1 MQGFGRRPGCHA
13 LFPGGRGRPYQNR
26 LGTVKVNAVNDLG
39 PPVLATVWRGTVVEA
54 RIRGHVAVVDASGDV
69 LSAMGTPNVETT
81 LRSCVKPLQALPFLR
96 LAADRLEVDDAEIA
110 IACASHQGED
120 EHVATVR
127 GLLARAG
134 VPEEALGCGPQ
145 LPSDEGTAR
154 RLLASG
160 GAPKPI
166 HNNCSGK
173 HAAMLATC
181 SVLGWPLDGYMDP
194 AHPGQ
199 QAVTRAME
207 EMFGVDLD
215 SAPRGIDGC
224 GLVTYGIPL
233 AAIGRGFA
241 AASADPSFMRAQ
253 DAMAARPFLVAGTGR
268 FDTALLEVAGA
279 RLTAKIGGAAV
290 WVAVARPAGP
300 GIAIK
305 LEAGGGEAIPV
316 VVIAVL
322 QQLGH
327 LPAELPDRLRPFAR
341 LTLRNWAG
349 RDVGEIAAEPVG
361 LGPVAQPG

>member
-1 MQGFGRRPGCHA
+1 VG
-13 LFPGGRGRPYQNR
+13 
-26 LGTVKVNAVNDLG
+26 AVNELA
-39 PPVLATVWRGTVVEA
+39 PPVLATVLRGTVVEA
-54 RIRGHVAVVDASGDV
+54 RIRGHVAVVDASGNV
-69 LSAMGTPNVETT
+69 VSSVGTPQAETT
-81 LRSCVKPLQALPFLR
+81 LRSCVKPLQALSFLR
-96 LAADRLEVDDAEIA
+96 FAASRLEADDAEIA

-127 GLLARAG
+127 RLLARAG

-145 LPSDEGTAR
+145 LPSDEVTAR

-160 GAPKPI
+160 GVPWPI

-181 SVLGWPLDGYMDP
+181 AVMGWPLDGYMDP
-194 AHPGQ
+194 AHPCQ
-199 QAVTRAME
+199 QAVSGAMQ
-207 EMFGVDLD
+207 EMLDVDLGA
-215 SAPRGIDGC
+215 APRGIDGC
-224 GLVTYGIPL
+224 GLTTYGIPL
-233 AAIGRGFA
+233 AVIARGFA
-241 AASADPSFMRAQ
+241 AASADPAFRRAQ

-290 WVAVARPAGP
+290 WAAVVRPAGP

-316 VVIAVL
+316 VAIAVL
-322 QQLGH
+322 QQLRV
-327 LPAELPDRLRPFAR
+327 LSADLPDRLRAFAR

-349 RDVGEIAAEPVG
+349 RDAGEIRAER
-361 LGPVAQPG
+361 LDMTSVAQPR

>member
-1 MQGFGRRPGCHA
+1 M
-13 LFPGGRGRPYQNR
+13 
-26 LGTVKVNAVNDLG
+26 
-39 PPVLATVWRGTVVEA
+39 
-54 RIRGHVAVVDASGDV
+54 VAASGEV
-69 LSAMGTPNVETT
+69 LSAVGTPQAETT

-96 LAADRLEVDDAEIA
+96 LAADRLGANDAEIA

-127 GLLARAG
+127 GLLSRAG

-145 LPSDEGTAR
+145 LPSDEATAR

-160 GAPKPI
+160 GVPKPI

-181 SVLGWPLDGYMDP
+181 AVMGWPLDGYMDP
-194 AHPGQ
+194 DHQCQ
-199 QAVTRAME
+199 QAVTRAMQ
-207 EMFGVDLD
+207 EMLGVDLG
-215 SAPRGIDGC
+215 AAQRGIDGC

-233 AAIGRGFA
+233 AAIARGFA
-241 AASADPSFMRAQ
+241 AASADPSFTRAQ
-253 DAMAARPFLVAGTGR
+253 NAMAAHPFLVAGTGR

-290 WVAVARPAGP
+290 WAAVARPVGP

-316 VVIAVL
+316 IASAVL
-322 QQLGH
+322 QHLGL

-341 LTLRNWAG
+341 VTLRNWAG
-349 RDVGEIAAEPVG
+349 RDIGEIGPEPLDLAPG
-361 LGPVAQPG
+361 AQRG